1 MDGDEVRGQLEEVE
15 KGLTAGPAVRGLSHS
30 AGILTGIQLERK
42 AFRKSGVGCHSDGP
56 SYGRLRTLSALLNI
70 K

>member
-1 MDGDEVRGQLEEVE
+1 MRGQLEEVE

-42 AFRKSGVGCHSDGP
+42 AFRKEGCWVSF
-56 SYGRLRTLSALLNI
+56 RWAQLW
-70 K
+70 

>member
-1 MDGDEVRGQLEEVE
+1 VDGDEVRGQLEEVE

-42 AFRKSGVGCHSDGP
+42 AFRKEGHWVSF
-56 SYGRLRTLSALLNI
+56 RWAQLW
-70 K
+70 

>member
-1 MDGDEVRGQLEEVE
+1 MRGQLEEVE

-42 AFRKSGVGCHSDGP
+42 AFRKE
-56 SYGRLRTLSALLNI
+56 GRWVSFRWAQLW
-70 K
+70 

>member
-1 MDGDEVRGQLEEVE
+1 MGGDEVRGQLEEVE

-42 AFRKSGVGCHSDGP
+42 AFGKE
-56 SYGRLRTLSALLNI
+56 GRWVSFRCAQLW
-70 K
+70 